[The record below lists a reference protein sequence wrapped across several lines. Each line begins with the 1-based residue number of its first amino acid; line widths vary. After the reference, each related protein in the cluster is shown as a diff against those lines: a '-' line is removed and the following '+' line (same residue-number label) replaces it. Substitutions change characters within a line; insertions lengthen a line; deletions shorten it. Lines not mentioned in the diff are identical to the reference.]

1 MRIVLHILKYKVIT
15 YLKTS
20 FDLRFDS
27 IIRGIGSL
35 VVFGGFS
42 VGAYLLSSTITN
54 YVLDDTKIGLHLF
67 HRFISMMLF
76 VFFMS
81 VNLGNIVV
89 SYATLYRSAEVEYFL
104 TKPISYTSIFLLKFL
119 DNFLYSSTTLFLVAL
134 MVLWG
139 YGSHF
144 GYAWYTR
151 LGLLVFALIPF
162 MFLSACLAV
171 LILMALMKVAS
182 RWGFRK
188 VMLGV
193 GLSYLMIVIL
203 FFKFSNPVDLV
214 SRVNL
219 HYPDVEGFMMQLDP
233 GFLVYMP
240 NHWVSEFLFYVA
252 RGELA
257 HALPFLGIL
266 VGVTA
271 AAFTLCLLVAHRFYY
286 RSWVLRFQAQAS
298 GNTPEI
304 NLRPRWFDF
313 RNPSLLPPQIE
324 SLLKKEYFQFFREP
338 SQWIHLIVMMVLVT
352 LFVSSLRSMNLSLRV
367 TDIQTVTYLVLYAFG
382 GFLSSSL
389 ALRFVFPMI
398 SLEGKEFWSLRSA
411 PIDPRKIYLVRFT
424 IAFFFLLLIA
434 EVVAVFSNVPFVR
447 TFTRRPL
454 LMYFGVYSA
463 FLVSLAMASLNYGFG
478 GYFAN
483 FAEKNPIRVSS
494 SQGATLTFLVS
505 LVFLIALVT
514 IVILPLTR
522 YFESLFIFS
531 EFKTGMIVVPGIL
544 LYFTSMAITISSFVV
559 GMRSLKRDF

>member
-1 MRIVLHILKYKVIT
+1 MILHILKYKIIT

-54 YVLDDTKIGLHLF
+54 YVLDNTRIGLYLF

-104 TKPISYTSIFLLKFL
+104 TKPISYTSIFVLKFL

-151 LGLLVFALIPF
+151 VGLLVFVLIPF

-171 LILMALMKVAS
+171 LILMALMKFAS

-188 VMLGV
+188 VMVGV
-193 GLSYLMIVIL
+193 GLSYLMIVIM
-203 FFKFSNPVDLV
+203 FFKYSNPVDLV
-214 SRVNL
+214 SRANL
-219 HYPDVEGFMMQLDP
+219 YYPEVDQFIMQLDP
-233 GFLVYMP
+233 GLLVYLP

-266 VGVTA
+266 LGVTA
-271 AAFTLCLLVAHRFYY
+271 AAFTLCLIVAHRFYF
-286 RSWVLRFQAQAS
+286 RSWVVRFQVQAS
-298 GNTPEI
+298 TNTPEV
-304 NLRPRWFDF
+304 NLRPKWFDF
-313 RNPSLLPPQIE
+313 RKPSLLPPQIE

-338 SQWIHLIVMMVLVT
+338 SQWMHLIVMMVLVT
-352 LFVSSLRSMNLSLRV
+352 LFVSSLRSMNLTLRV
-367 TDIQTVTYLVLYAFG
+367 ADFQTFTYLALFGFG

-398 SLEGKEFWSLRSA
+398 SLEGKQFWSLRTA
-411 PIDPRKIYLVRFT
+411 PIDPRRIYLIKFA
-424 IAFFFLLLIA
+424 IAFLFLLLIA
-434 EVVAVFSNVPFVR
+434 EIVAVFSNVPFVR

-454 LMYFGVYSA
+454 LMYFGVYNA

-505 LVFLIALVT
+505 LVFLFALVA

-522 YFESLFIFS
+522 YFESLFIFT
-531 EFKTGMIVVPGIL
+531 EFKTRMIVLPGIL
-544 LYFTSMAITISSFVV
+544 LYVISMVITIGSLVV